1 MECPS
6 CGSSAVVQ
14 DDQQGKKICT
24 RCGFVLL
31 EKQMDSGPEWHNEPG
46 EEDSGRADMSSASD
60 ITQHD
65 LGLGTKIGKSRD
77 ISPAWKSKLRRL
89 KKWHRRARAV
99 SYKDKS
105 LRQALINL
113 DKLCEDLS
121 LPKPVKAEVS
131 NLFRKARKEEVT
143 PGRDT
148 WGVLASLIFM
158 VARMRRIPRTEKEI
172 AEVLEDRRDYEEK
185 EAFRALRR
193 TRKILARELGIEVP
207 RPKPKE
213 YLNRFTTRL
222 DLPKSVRAKAH
233 EICAATPEDFKG
245 RKASFLVAAAAIYNA
260 SRELDEDLKIREVAK
275 GLDVGVS
282 SVSKTGQKIRET
294 AET

>member
-14 DDQQGKKICT
+14 DDVQGKKICT

-31 EKQMDSGPEWHNEPG
+31 EKQMDSGPEWHDEPG
-46 EEDSGRADMSSASD
+46 EESGRADMSSASD

-65 LGLGTKIGKSRD
+65 LGLGTKIGNSRD
-77 ISPAWKSKLRRL
+77 LSPAWRSKLRRL
-89 KKWHRRARAV
+89 KKWHRRSRAV
-99 SYKDKS
+99 SYQDKS

-131 NLFRKARKEEVT
+131 NLFRKARDKEVT

-148 WGVLASLIFM
+148 WSVLASLIFI

-172 AEVLEDRRDYEEK
+172 AEVLEVRGDYGEK

-193 TRKILARELGIEVP
+193 TRKILARELDLEVP

-213 YLNRFTTRL
+213 YLDRFATRL
-222 DLPKSVRAKAH
+222 DAPKEVRTKAH
-233 EICAATPEDFKG
+233 EICAETPEDFKG

-260 SRELDEDLKIREVAK
+260 SRELEGDLKIREVAG

-282 SVSKTGQKIRET
+282 SVSKTGQKIRGMVEG
-294 AET
+294 